1 MLKRQNVAM
10 RSSSFAIKLAAAI
23 LLALACGLLQTGGVR
38 AADKK
43 PNFGRIEISTNP
55 GGFPIM
61 VNGEPAGETTT
72 TARLLDLP
80 PGRHTVEITMPNGA
94 RWVRDFN
101 VVAGRKNCIVLNYK
115 AKAVVVPPKSPCPYP
130 VNVSAPA
137 SVNDGDIITFSADVS
152 YSGSSALNY
161 TWTVSPPSARISR
174 GAGTPTI
181 EVDTT
186 GLGKQKVTAILVVDD
201 GSGDRTCRQTAQ
213 ASTDILTPIPP
224 PVEPRKFDE
233 FPNLAF
239 DDQKARLDN
248 LAIQLQNEPNAQG
261 YIIVYA
267 GRNSRPGTAERLGD
281 RARNY
286 LVQQRGIDPSR
297 FVVVNGGSRDSDY
310 FELWIVPQG
319 AQPPQPT
326 PGVSSGDVRPGAGD
340 NLRPRRSRRRSR
352 RR

>member
-1 MLKRQNVAM
+1 MLKREM
-10 RSSSFAIKLAAAI
+10 TTIRSSFAARLAFAI
-23 LLALACGLLQTGGVR
+23 LIALACGLLQTNGVR

-55 GGFPIM
+55 GGYPIM
-61 VNGEPAGETTT
+61 VDGQPAGETTVA
-72 TARLLDLP
+72 ARLLDLP
-80 PGRHTVEITMPNGA
+80 PGRHSVEIQMPNGA
-94 RWVRDFN
+94 RWVREFN

-115 AKAVVVPPKSPCPYP
+115 ARAVPVAPKSPCPYP

-152 YSGSSALNY
+152 YDGASALNY
-161 TWTVSPPSARISR
+161 TWTVSPPAARISR
-174 GAGTPTI
+174 GAGTSTI
-181 EVDTT
+181 DVDTT

-201 GSGDRTCRQTAQ
+201 GSGDRSCRQTAQ
-213 ASTDILTPIPP
+213 ASTDILTPALP

-248 LAIQLQNEPNAQG
+248 LAIQMQNEPNAQG
-261 YIIVYA
+261 YIIIYA
-267 GRNSRPGTAERLGD
+267 GRNSRPGTAERLGA
-281 RARNY
+281 RARDY
-286 LVQQRGIDPSR
+286 LTRERGLDPSR
-297 FVVVNGGSRDSDY
+297 FTIVNGGFRDSDY

-319 AQPPQPT
+319 AQPPQPSPT
-326 PGVSSGDVRPGAGD
+326 VQPGDAQPGVDTAP
-340 NLRPRRSRRRSR
+340 RPRRSRRSR

>member
-1 MLKRQNVAM
+1 MLKREMTAI
-10 RSSSFAIKLAAAI
+10 RSSFAARLAFAALI
-23 LLALACGLLQTGGVR
+23 ALACGLLQTSGVR

-55 GGFPIM
+55 GGYPIM
-61 VNGEPAGETTT
+61 VDGQPAGETTVA
-72 TARLLDLP
+72 ARLLDLP

-115 AKAVVVPPKSPCPYP
+115 ARAVAVTPKSPCPYP
-130 VNVSAPA
+130 VNVSAPG

-152 YSGSSALNY
+152 YGGASALNY
-161 TWTVSPPSARISR
+161 TWTVSPPAARISR
-174 GAGTPTI
+174 GAGTSTI
-181 EVDTT
+181 DVDTT
-186 GLGKQKVTAILVVDD
+186 GLGKQRVTAILVVDD
-201 GSGDRTCRQTAQ
+201 GSGERSCRQTAQ
-213 ASTDILTPIPP
+213 ASTDVLSPTPP

-233 FPNLAF
+233 FVNLAF

-248 LAIQLQNEPNAQG
+248 LAIQMQNEPNAQA

-267 GRNSRPGTAERLGD
+267 GQTSRAGTADRLGA
-281 RARNY
+281 RARDY
-286 LVQQRGIDPSR
+286 LTGERGLDPSR
-297 FVVVNGGSRDSDY
+297 ITVVNGGFRESDY

-326 PGVSSGDVRPGAGD
+326 PTVQPGDARPGAETGP
-340 NLRPRRSRRRSR
+340 RPRRSRRSR

>member
-1 MLKRQNVAM
+1 MLKRQMTAI
-10 RSSSFAIKLAAAI
+10 RSSFAARMAFAM
-23 LLALACGLLQTGGVR
+23 LLALASGLLYTNNVS

-43 PNFGRIEISTNP
+43 PNYGRIEVSTNP
-55 GGFPIM
+55 GGYPIM
-61 VNGEPAGETTT
+61 VDGQPAGETTT

-94 RWVRDFN
+94 RWVREFN

-115 AKAVVVPPKSPCPYP
+115 ARAVPVVPKSPCPYP
-130 VNVSAPA
+130 VNVSAPG
-137 SVNDGDIITFSADVS
+137 SVNDGDIITFAADVS
-152 YSGSSALNY
+152 YGGSSALNY
-161 TWTVSPPSARISR
+161 TWTVSPPAARISR
-174 GAGTPTI
+174 GENTPTI

-201 GSGDRTCRQTAQ
+201 GSGDRSCRQTAQ
-213 ASTDILTPIPP
+213 ASTDVLSPTPP

-248 LAIQLQNEPNAQG
+248 LAIQMQNEPNAQG

-267 GRNSRPGTAERLGD
+267 GRNSRPGTADRLGA
-281 RARNY
+281 RARDY
-286 LVQQRGIDPSR
+286 LVQQRGLDPSR
-297 FVVVNGGSRDSDY
+297 FTVVNGGYRDSDY

-326 PGVSSGDVRPGAGD
+326 PSVQPGDVRPGADTGP
-340 NLRPRRSRRRSR
+340 RPRRSRRSR

>member
-1 MLKRQNVAM
+1 MMRRQMVAM
-10 RSSSFAIKLAAAI
+10 RSSTATKLVAAM
-23 LLALACGLLQTGGVR
+23 LLALAIGLIETSNVR

-55 GGFPIM
+55 GGYPIS
-61 VNGEPAGETTT
+61 VDGQPAGDT
-72 TARLLDLP
+72 TAEARLIDLP

-94 RWVRDFN
+94 RWVREFN
-101 VVAGRKNCIVLNYK
+101 VVAGRKNCVVLNYK
-115 AKAVVVPPKSPCPYP
+115 ARAVPVTPKSPCPYP

-137 SVNDGDIITFSADVS
+137 SVNEGDYVTFNANVS
-152 YSGSSALNY
+152 YGGGSALNY
-161 TWTVSPPSARISR
+161 TWTVSPPTAVIRS

-186 GLGKQKVTAILVVDD
+186 GLGKQRVTAILVVDD
-201 GSGDRTCRQTAQ
+201 GSGDRSCRQTAQ
-213 ASTDILTPIPP
+213 ASTDILAPTPP
-224 PVEPRKFDE
+224 PVGPRKFDE

-248 LAIQLQNEPNAQG
+248 LAIQMQNEPSAQG
-261 YIIVYA
+261 YVIVYA
-267 GRNSRPGTAERLGD
+267 GRASRAGTAERLGA
-281 RARNY
+281 RARDY

-297 FVVVNGGSRDSDY
+297 IVVVNGGYREEEY

-319 AQPPQPT
+319 AQPPTASPT
-326 PGVSSGDVRPGAGD
+326 VQAGDVRPGA
-340 NLRPRRSRRRSR
+340 NTLRPRRSRRSR